1 MGNNTRG
8 AQLRFVIMGGILMV
22 TEVTP
27 EFVITDEL
35 AQKIDR
41 VLDEHDHDATQ
52 IVGVLLDVQDLIEQ
66 KYVPRPVAFYIAQ
79 KLPIKVSVIYD
90 CLTFYSALSPTPRAK
105 YPVQVCRSIACKV
118 NGSDSLLDTVKK
130 ILGVE
135 PGEVTYD
142 GRFTIEEVSC
152 FGAWMLT
159 TSGFASGFAVPKRE
173 RIFATSCSGTI
184 VTAVMESYPFSRR

>member
-1 MGNNTRG
+1 M
-8 AQLRFVIMGGILMV
+8 Q

-27 EFVITDEL
+27 EFIITDEL
-35 AQKIDR
+35 AREIDR
-41 VLDEHDHDATQ
+41 VLDEHEHDATQ

-66 KYVPRPVAFYIAQ
+66 QYVPQPVAFYVAQ

-90 CLTFYSALSPTPRAK
+90 CLTFYSALSPVPRAK

-118 NGSDSLLDTVKK
+118 NDSDTLFEAVKE
-130 ILGVE
+130 ILNIE

-152 FGAWMLT
+152 FGACDVAPAIRINGKVHGHLDT
-159 TSGFASGFAVPKRE
+159 PEKVRAVLAE
-173 RIFATSCSGTI
+173 Y
-184 VTAVMESYPFSRR
+184 M

>member
-1 MGNNTRG
+1 M
-8 AQLRFVIMGGILMV
+8 Q

-27 EFVITDEL
+27 DFIITDEL
-35 AQKIDR
+35 ARQIDR
-41 VLDEHDHDATQ
+41 VLDEHEHDATQ

-66 KYVPRPVAFYIAQ
+66 QYVPQPVAFYIAQ
-79 KLPIKVSVIYD
+79 KLPVKVSVIYD

-118 NGSDSLLDTVKK
+118 NGSDTLFETVKR
-130 ILGVE
+130 ILNIE

-152 FGAWMLT
+152 FGACDV
-159 TSGFASGFAVPKRE
+159 APAV
-173 RIFATSCSGTI
+173 RINGKIYGHLDTPDKVRAALAEF
-184 VTAVMESYPFSRR
+184 V

>member
-1 MGNNTRG
+1 M
-8 AQLRFVIMGGILMV
+8 MV

-90 CLTFYSALSPTPRAK
+90 CLTFYNALSETPRAK
-105 YPVQVCRSIACKV
+105 YPVQVCRSITCKV
-118 NGSDSLLDTVKK
+118 NDNTDAAVWR
-130 ILGVE
+130 
-135 PGEVTYD
+135 
-142 GRFTIEEVSC
+142 GRSRFN
-152 FGAWMLT
+152 
-159 TSGFASGFAVPKRE
+159 
-173 RIFATSCSGTI
+173 ATGNDWRFICVGGITGGT
-184 VTAVMESYPFSRR
+184 ALSS

>member
-1 MGNNTRG
+1 M
-8 AQLRFVIMGGILMV
+8 A
-22 TEVTP
+22 TEIAP

-35 AQKIDR
+35 ARKIDR
-41 VLDEHDHDATQ
+41 VLDEHEHDATQ
-52 IVGVLLDVQDLIEQ
+52 IVGVLLDVQDLIDQ
-66 KYVPRPVAFYIAQ
+66 QYVPQAVAFYVAQ

-152 FGAWMLT
+152 FGACDVAPAIRINGTVYGHLDT
-159 TSGFASGFAVPKRE
+159 TEKVRAVLEKFMQGGGQYGE
-173 RIFATSCSGTI
+173 
-184 VTAVMESYPFSRR
+184 

>member
-1 MGNNTRG
+1 MTRS
-8 AQLRFVIMGGILMV
+8 AAALRFMGGILMV

-35 AQKIDR
+35 ASKIDR
-41 VLDEHDHDATQ
+41 VLDDHDHDETQ

-90 CLTFYSALSPTPRAK
+90 CLTFYAALSEKPRAK
-105 YPVQVCRSIACKV
+105 YPVQVCRSVACKV
-118 NGSDSLLDTVKK
+118 NGSDSLFKTVKD

-152 FGAWMLT
+152 FGACDVAPAVRINGKVYGHLDTPDKVRAMLAE
-159 TSGFASGFAVPKRE
+159 F
-173 RIFATSCSGTI
+173 
-184 VTAVMESYPFSRR
+184 M

>member
-1 MGNNTRG
+1 M
-8 AQLRFVIMGGILMV
+8 A
-22 TEVTP
+22 TENAP

-35 AQKIDR
+35 ARKIDR
-41 VLDEHDHDATQ
+41 VLDEHEHDATQ
-52 IVGVLLDVQDLIEQ
+52 IVGVLLDVQDLIDQ
-66 KYVPRPVAFYIAQ
+66 QYVPQSVAFYVAQ

-142 GRFTIEEVSC
+142 GRFTIEEVAC
-152 FGAWMLT
+152 CGACDV
-159 TSGFASGFAVPKRE
+159 AADPERAVGYDGGAEPALQVQNGR
-173 RIFATSCSGTI
+173 R
-184 VTAVMESYPFSRR
+184 YPPADRRHYDGL

>member
-1 MGNNTRG
+1 
-8 AQLRFVIMGGILMV
+8 MV

-35 AQKIDR
+35 ARKIDR
-41 VLDEHDHDATQ
+41 VLDDHGHDATQ

-66 KYVPRPVAFYIAQ
+66 QYVPQPVAFYVAQ
-79 KLPIKVSVIYD
+79 KLPVKVSVIYD
-90 CLTFYSALSPTPRAK
+90 CLTFYSALSPKPRAK

-118 NGSDSLLDTVKK
+118 NGSDSLLDTVKQ
-130 ILGVE
+130 ILNIE

-152 FGAWMLT
+152 FGACDVAPAIRINGTVYGHLDT
-159 TSGFASGFAVPKRE
+159 TEKVRAVLEK
-173 RIFATSCSGTI
+173 F
-184 VTAVMESYPFSRR
+184 MEGGSRHGE